1 MQQLFL
7 LNAPVLSR
15 HLNLSHSHLFYSSHV
30 YFGERTVHSYVP
42 TLAREVLD
50 NAPEINIKGVAVGDP
65 CTDNKA
71 QADSMDMV
79 WYGHKNGFIPDELF
93 DTLWNKCGGRDPH
106 PLTNGRWGAAAAGA
120 KLSSSRRLEGL
131 GANPSRECVLAE
143 RQYLASTSRG
153 FSQGWSYQGFSRGL
167 RVAWWR

>member
-79 WYGHKNGFIPDELF
+79 WGNIFKGEFWYSVVRSFN
-93 DTLWNKCGGRDPH
+93 
-106 PLTNGRWGAAAAGA
+106 
-120 KLSSSRRLEGL
+120 
-131 GANPSRECVLAE
+131 
-143 RQYLASTSRG
+143 
-153 FSQGWSYQGFSRGL
+153 RGL
-167 RVAWWR
+167 CNLLHLVLECSP